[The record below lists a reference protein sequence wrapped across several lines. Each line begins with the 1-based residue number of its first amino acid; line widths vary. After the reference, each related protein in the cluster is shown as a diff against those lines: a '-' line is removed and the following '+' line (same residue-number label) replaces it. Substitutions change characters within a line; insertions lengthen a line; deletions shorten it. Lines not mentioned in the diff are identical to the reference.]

1 MKIMNKTL
9 SVILFGLCLINM
21 GYAQDSYV
29 SSPRRALTAP
39 ELLDAPDEWI
49 ERSLG
54 WVDGILNSYQPH
66 VIEHPVR
73 RAALIRIDD
82 ILHIK
87 TAPHKPLVQKF
98 YHQRIAQA
106 VEQIERTKVD
116 KGMKVWKLYNHG
128 FFIRT
133 SKASFCFDIM
143 PGYRAEGFP
152 VEMSIMER
160 IADQADAMFISHR
173 HGDHAHPMVV
183 ELFIERDKPVIAP
196 EGLWKID
203 ESIQIFDERAKLLK
217 EITKHLIYPERSA
230 EIIHE
235 IPIQNGKEVLKVVA
249 YPGHQ
254 GTMTNN
260 VHLVITPDNLTVVQ
274 TGDQSGSEEPG
285 WDFDWIAQIGHQ
297 HNVDL
302 LLPNCWSTNI
312 KRFIRGVDPQLVI
325 TGHENE
331 MGHTVDHREDYT
343 QTYNRLFGTRY
354 PFIVM
359 TWGESYHYEKENV
372 SWE

>member
-1 MKIMNKTL
+1 MKVMYKTL
-9 SVILFGLCLINM
+9 SVILFGLCLFNV

-54 WVDGILNSYQPH
+54 WVDDILGSYQPH
-66 VIEHPVR
+66 VTEHPVR

-87 TAPHKPLVQKF
+87 SAPHKPLIQNF

-133 SKASFCFDIM
+133 AKVSFCFDIM
-143 PGYRAEGFP
+143 PGARAEGFP
-152 VEMSIMER
+152 VDMSIMER

-173 HGDHAHPMVV
+173 HGDHADPQVV
-183 ELFIERDKPVIAP
+183 ELFIDRGKPVIAP
-196 EGLWKID
+196 EGLWQTD
-203 ESIQIFDERAKLLK
+203 ESSERSEERTAQLK

-235 IPIQNGKEVLKVVA
+235 IQIQNGKETLKVAA

-260 VHLVITPDNLTVVQ
+260 VHLVITPDNFTVVQ

-297 HNVDL
+297 YNVDL
-302 LLPNCWSTNI
+302 FLPNCWSTNI